1 MLMFK
6 TLLASVVAL
15 TALASAAAEEREI
28 MLTNAADW
36 AICAV
41 YVAPAREYP
50 RHWGAELLGAPPCIL
65 GGESRKIRFDVGGN
79 CLIDWQFEL
88 ADYPDGSVERLTFD
102 ACQADEYVLGD

>member
-1 MLMFK
+1 MFK

-36 AICAV
+36 AICGAQT
-41 YVAPAREYP
+41 APARTKV
-50 RHWGAELLGAPPCIL
+50 WGNDLLNAPPCIL
-65 GGESRKIRFDVGGN
+65 GGESRKILIDVGKGCLVDWRFD
-79 CLIDWQFEL
+79 L
-88 ADYPDGSVERLTFD
+88 ADYPDGEIIRWDFD